1 MKYAKQVKLAD
12 ELVDELRKRVSTYII
27 TTGFDAN
34 GWPTISLTNDAT
46 PATTEDNVYIRVRPR
61 DWNLQ
66 KDVLGLDQTV
76 FVPSVIQLA
85 VEAPSSGVGL
95 GRFVGKARLLA
106 LLLTCGK
113 RGTRFEYWEETNG
126 SIPAVTTF
134 DTGSKM
140 IASQEPDLDWPLL
153 SSQ

>member
-12 ELVDELRKRVSTYII
+12 ELVDELRKRVSDYVF

-34 GWPTISLTNDAT
+34 GWPTISLTADAT
-46 PATTEDNVYIRVRPR
+46 PATTEDNVFIRIRPR

-85 VEAPSSGVGL
+85 VEAPASGVGL
-95 GRFVGKARLLA
+95 ARFTSIAHA
-106 LLLTCGK
+106 LSLLTTCSK

-126 SIPAVTTF
+126 TVPTITTF
-134 DTGSKM
+134 NTGSKLK
-140 IASQEPDLDWPLL
+140 ASIEPELYWPLIE
-153 SSQ
+153 SQ